1 MIDIENLVF
10 TNVKTALTTAYSTIN
25 VVSDYPNAPSVFPC
39 VSVVEEDNSVY
50 EKSQDSHNT
59 ENHVKVMFTVNVF
72 SNKSSGRKSEAKKI
86 LNTVDTAFANMK
98 FTRTMKQMIPNV
110 DTTIYRIVAR
120 YEAVIGKGQT
130 INKNT
135 VFQVYTK

>member
-1 MIDIENLVF
+1 MIDVENLVF
-10 TNVKTALTTAYSTIN
+10 SNVKTALTNTYSTIN

-39 VSVVEEDNSVY
+39 VSIVEDDNSVY
-50 EKSQDSHNT
+50 TNSQDSSAT
-59 ENHVKVMFTVNVF
+59 ENHVKVMYTVNVF
-72 SNKSSGRKSEAKKI
+72 SNKASGRKSEAKKI
-86 LNTVDTAFANMK
+86 LGTVDTAFANMK

-110 DTTIYRIVAR
+110 DTSIYRIVAR

-130 INKNT
+130 IGKNT

>member
-1 MIDIENLVF
+1 MIDVENLVF
-10 TNVKTALTTAYSTIN
+10 SNVKTALTSTYSTIN

-39 VSVVEEDNSVY
+39 VSIVEDDNSVY
-50 EKSQDSHNT
+50 TNSQDSSAT
-59 ENHVKVMFTVNVF
+59 ENHAKVMYTVNVF
-72 SNKSSGRKSEAKKI
+72 SNKASGRKSEAKKI
-86 LNTVDTAFANMK
+86 LGTVDTAFANMK

-110 DTTIYRIVAR
+110 DTSIYRIVAR

-130 INKNT
+130 IGKNT